1 MGVTQ
6 ALLMSGAR
14 SVCLSLWKVDDTAT
28 ALLMERFYA
37 NLLGR
42 RFGLTALMPKAEAL
56 AEAKACLRGAGP
68 EEVGVALAALPR
80 GAIVRRKAVAPE
92 PAARPYEAPTYWA
105 AFVLVGD
112 PD

>member
-1 MGVTQ
+1 
-6 ALLMSGAR
+6 
-14 SVCLSLWKVDDTAT
+14 
-28 ALLMERFYA
+28 
-37 NLLGR
+37 
-42 RFGLTALMPKAEAL
+42 
-56 AEAKACLRGAGP
+56 
-68 EEVGVALAALPR
+68 VALAALPR